1 MYCSICVVVSYAR
14 SVVPSDCYASPTL
27 IAMFYYTLGNLSPK
41 YRSLLKAIQLACV
54 APVSVVNKYG
64 VDAVLAP
71 VVQQL
76 KKLEQVISC
85 TLSHHFV
92 INKYLL
98 RVASIFVIV
107 CMALC
112 ITFV

>member
-1 MYCSICVVVSYAR
+1 
-14 SVVPSDCYASPTL
+14 
-27 IAMFYYTLGNLSPK
+27 MFYYTLGNLSPK

-85 TLSHHFV
+85 TSSHHFV
-92 INKYLL
+92 INEYVHLL
-98 RVASIFVIV
+98 CVAAVLVIV
-107 CMALC
+107 CMVLC

>member
-1 MYCSICVVVSYAR
+1 MTFRFIHLIWAYHQVYIVQTLSNSNFMLCIYYEDFYRPVIY
-14 SVVPSDCYASPTL
+14 DASPTF

-41 YRSLLKAIQLACV
+41 YRSLLRAIQLACV

-76 KKLEQVISC
+76 KKLEQVINYYYFTRS
-85 TLSHHFV
+85 FK
-92 INKYLL
+92 I
-98 RVASIFVIV
+98 
-107 CMALC
+107 
-112 ITFV
+112 